1 MSVNKVALR
10 SKNTVINLL
19 GKIKLI
25 SKACK
30 VEVVENQEA
39 QGQM

>member
-1 MSVNKVALR
+1 MSVTKVALR

-25 SKACK
+25 SKASK
-30 VEVVENQEA
+30 AKAVENQED
-39 QGQM
+39 QGQI